1 MYWNLIRINT
11 HNNGFSQL
19 CRGHDGQVIYWFER
33 SVTELKLWRMAQTE
47 IDNFISKFKS
57 LVSAGIEAS
66 LKLNTLNS
74 EVTVSLEAN
83 LGRLHAGTG
92 TCSSPRR
99 RGPSYFRRQQRR
111 RNELSEKNMDNVT
124 ENVADLLAKD
134 DDENICSNV
143 GDGSQEKENVDNLV
157 AEEHS
162 AEEAIR
168 HIAAEE
174 APGTLTIDNAR
185 RNSVAEEAVD
195 KCGVDTETG
204 HMNST
209 VTEEATKIDDS
220 LVIKKEVEFDA
231 VVYGTAIIDN
241 SYCNQ
246 PNNEIYKA
254 IWGIIDSKEHI
265 LKNVGKIR
273 VVNVKSCAVQNSS
286 YRHELQIT
294 FTVNSSRL
302 WDSPRGY
309 LWKHLGN
316 SEWKLPDGSRVTF
329 VRIHQK

>member
-1 MYWNLIRINT
+1 M
-11 HNNGFSQL
+11 G
-19 CRGHDGQVIYWFER
+19 E
-33 SVTELKLWRMAQTE
+33 
-47 IDNFISKFKS
+47 
-57 LVSAGIEAS
+57 
-66 LKLNTLNS
+66 
-74 EVTVSLEAN
+74 
-83 LGRLHAGTG
+83 
-92 TCSSPRR
+92 
-99 RGPSYFRRQQRR
+99 
-111 RNELSEKNMDNVT
+111 
-124 ENVADLLAKD
+124 
-134 DDENICSNV
+134 
-143 GDGSQEKENVDNLV
+143 GSQEKENVNNLV

-265 LKNVGKIR
+265 LKNVGKIG

-309 LWKHLGN
+309 FLWKHLGN